1 MINFLTILVNQALE
15 YIFDFVML
23 KDCTHGTKSDILTHF
38 IRLSYN
44 FVHTKHL
51 KHFLVIT
58 AVAHTV
64 IETTSTTL
72 PLTAAKAVKVT
83 ELLPMSLSSSNPF
96 KF

>member
-1 MINFLTILVNQALE
+1 MINFLTILVNQA
-15 YIFDFVML
+15 L

-72 PLTAAKAVKVT
+72 RALTAAKAVKVT
-83 ELLPMSLSSSNPF
+83 ELLPTSLSSSCQSNNPF